1 MRNVME
7 KIYLITEEIGSLG
20 NDERIV
26 GACTDRKF
34 AMRYCQDMRVKGKLR
49 MHEVELDNLTMP
61 EEKLYR
67 VEYNGHFVWDDSDD
81 VLEAFEEIV
90 SDNRPVAYVEDEDF
104 LTVSYAALRCMRIVN
119 DSYFGTSVSVWC
131 FARNASS
138 AIRIARNTVRDLDRK
153 DLEWGLYIPTRKD
166 NRELKRRISKYEKR
180 RR

>member
-1 MRNVME
+1 MRNAME

-34 AMRYCQDMRVKGKLR
+34 AMRYCQDMRVNGKLK

-67 VEYNGHFVWDDSDD
+67 VEYKGHFVWDDSDD

-90 SDNRPVAYVEDEDF
+90 SDNRPVAYVEEERYF
-104 LTVSYAALRCMRIVN
+104 LDATYGALRCLRIEN

-131 FARNASS
+131 YARNASS

-153 DLEWGLYIPTRKD
+153 DLEWGLYLPTRKD
-166 NRELKRRISKYEKR
+166 NRELKRRIRKYEK
-180 RR
+180 